1 MTAKDL
7 KEGKDASSILSGDT
21 TAFTRFGH
29 PLHSSLL
36 REALKDSASLCTVL
50 SISILKEATNCQL
63 PFQHFFFGISKTLY
77 SESNLEGRPIDQNFE
92 LSSRFFSL

>member
-1 MTAKDL
+1 MTPKEL
-7 KEGKDASSILSGDT
+7 KEGKDVSSILPRDT

-36 REALKDSASLCTVL
+36 RETPKDSASLYTVL
-50 SISILKEATNCQL
+50 SIIILKEATNCQL
-63 PFQHFFFGISKTLY
+63 PFQHFFGISRTSY
-77 SESNLEGRPIDQNFE
+77 SESDLEGRPIDQNFE